1 MVKFILKMY
10 AFKLLAYNIFSVL
23 SIIVLATEDEEVTLE

>member
-10 AFKLLAYNIFSVL
+10 VFKLLAYIFSVL